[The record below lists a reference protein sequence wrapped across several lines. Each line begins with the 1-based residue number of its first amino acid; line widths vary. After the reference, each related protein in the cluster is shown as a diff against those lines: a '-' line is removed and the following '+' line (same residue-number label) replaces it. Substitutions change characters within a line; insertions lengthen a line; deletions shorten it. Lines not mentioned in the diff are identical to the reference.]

1 MTNSA
6 TTQTRPDAAQELN
19 VSIDLPIA
27 SAPVYSTILDTELG
41 SILLTSDGDHLT
53 GLYLEVSEAIDARLD
68 RAFGIEP
75 TPADGLEIFHRTEEQ
90 LGEYFAGKRTRFDL
104 PLAAKGTEFQ
114 RSVWQALT
122 QIPYGSTAGY
132 GQLAEMLGRPGAARA
147 VGAANGKN
155 PISIIVPCHRVIG
168 ADGSLTG
175 YAWGEEK
182 KRTLLT
188 LESRP

>member
-1 MTNSA
+1 MTTSI
-6 TTQTRPDAAQELN
+6 QTKTPSEVTPELN
-19 VSIDLPIA
+19 AAIGLPAA
-27 SAPVYSTILDTELG
+27 SAPVYTTVLDTELG
-41 SILLTSDGDHLT
+41 PILLTSDGVHLT
-53 GLYLEVSEAIDARLD
+53 GLYLEVSEAIDARLG
-68 RAFGIEP
+68 RAFGVEA
-75 TPADGLEIFHRTEEQ
+75 TPEEDLEIFHRAEAQ
-90 LGEYFAGKRTRFDL
+90 LGEYFAGRRTQFDL

-114 RSVWQALT
+114 RSVWQVLT

-132 GQLAEMLGRPGAARA
+132 GELAEMLGRPGAARA

-188 LESRP
+188 LESP